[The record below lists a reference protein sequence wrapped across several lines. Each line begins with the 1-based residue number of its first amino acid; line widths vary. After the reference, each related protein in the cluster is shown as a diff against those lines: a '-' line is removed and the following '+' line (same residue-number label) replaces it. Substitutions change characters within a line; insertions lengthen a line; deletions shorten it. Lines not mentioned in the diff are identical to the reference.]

1 VSTQLPLPDRDEQR
15 SLGAVN
21 KATRARKTTAKTK
34 GDHKRKAVALAPARV
49 VVSSDGNEIVV
60 VVPDVLG
67 KNAAHWTPPGKGGM
81 RITSTQTKKFRESV
95 RAGAW
100 RWSEFAC
107 PGPTF
112 ALAANGVDS
121 ATCAMPWTKAFA
133 GAWRLEV
140 LGVWPT
146 KRDVIKGR
154 PCDIQD
160 CPMGDADAAVPQA
173 IDALQHAGILD
184 DDARLVDARGFNM
197 YRRGERHTVIRLVR
211 VPDLAERD
219 AAIAHLVAM
228 LPPPTA
234 VAEPTRPRT
243 KAARRKA
250 KETT

>member
-1 VSTQLPLPDRDEQR
+1 VSAQLPLPDRDEPR

-21 KATRARKTTAKTK
+21 KATRARKTTAKAK
-34 GDHKRKAVALAPARV
+34 DHKRKAVALAPARV
-49 VVSSDGNEIVV
+49 VVAPDGNEIVV

-81 RITSTQTKKFRESV
+81 RITSTQTKKFRASV
-95 RAGAW
+95 LAGA
-100 RWSEFAC
+100 
-107 PGPTF
+107 GNLTF
-112 ALAANGVDS
+112 AELGKWYKDNEGGH
-121 ATCAMPWTKAFA
+121 FA
-133 GAWRLEV
+133 GSGAWRLEV

-154 PCDIQD
+154 SCDIPD

-197 YRRGERHTVIRLVR
+197 YRKGERHTVIRLVR

-219 AAIAHLVAM
+219 AVIAHLVAA
-228 LPPPTA
+228 LPPPIVSA
-234 VAEPTRPRT
+234 DAPVAS
-243 KAARRKA
+243 KRRKR
-250 KETT
+250 